1 MENLL
6 TWFTDNI
13 EVVLGTGGVSTL
25 VFLALKNINEKLFPK
40 LVLMFK
46 GVLVTIME
54 QAFGFSREDSEVLMD
69 KLPVVA
75 KLESLEEKLR
85 VDLEIKILEYESKL
99 ASPVYTDEEKAKF
112 QEALDILM
120 SQTQTFIQDKIT
132 ENVE

>member
-13 EVVLGTGGVSTL
+13 EVVLGTGGVSVL
-25 VFLALKNINEKLFPK
+25 IGIVLKHINEKLFPK
-40 LVLMFK
+40 IVLMFK
-46 GVLVTIME
+46 NVLVTIME
-54 QAFGFSREDSEVLMD
+54 QAFGFSKDDAEVLID

-112 QEALDILM
+112 KEALDILM
-120 SQTQTFIQDKIT
+120 SQTQTYIQDKIT